1 MKEKNERKKWGL
13 IIFIVF
19 IMIGTS
25 VSFVFIGFS
34 PAAGKAE
41 YNGISF
47 ASRGSIWVAKINGRE
62 AAFSFLPNDAE
73 SIPVPTDLFKK
84 LQGKLEIDVTYDSNS
99 TYRESIALAQH
110 QMGLVLAQYNVYVR
124 KGFTANSTFN
134 LPVIKCSDATLNVP
148 VVYFRY
154 GNETSIR
161 DDGNCTI
168 AEANSNADFI
178 RVKDRLLYGIFGVMK

>member
-1 MKEKNERKKWGL
+1 MKEKKERKKWWL

-34 PAAGKAE
+34 PAAGRAE

-47 ASRGSIWVAKINGRE
+47 ASQGSIWVAKINGRE
-62 AAFSFLPNDAE
+62 AAFSFLPNDVE
-73 SIPVPTDLFKK
+73 NIPASGDLFKK
-84 LQGKLEIDVTYDSNS
+84 LQGKVEIDVTYDSNS

-110 QMGLVLAQYNVYVR
+110 QMGLALAQYNVYAR
-124 KGFTANSTFN
+124 RGFTANNTFN

-148 VVYFRY
+148 AVYFRY
-154 GNETSIR
+154 GNATNIR
-161 DDGNCTI
+161 DDGNCVI
-168 AEANSNADFI
+168 AEANSNTDFI